1 MTVPAWTASVLEVV
15 VVVIASAFVVVV
27 AWDTLAWVHRLAA
40 AAVVVVVA
48 FLSVVAACDSS
59 VELLLPLEQ
68 TWSET

>member
-40 AAVVVVVA
+40 AAVVVVA